1 MVLYLVGLGL
11 GDEKDVTVR
20 GLEAIKQVPRVPRV
34 RRVRRV
40 PATRSYLAPTHAAR
54 SAKPYGSRRTHPSLA
69 STGSGWKPF
78 MGARSC

>member
-20 GLEAIKQVPRVPRV
+20 GLEAIKQVRRV

-69 STGSGWKPF
+69 STGSGWRHF

>member
-20 GLEAIKQVPRVPRV
+20 GLEAIKQVRRV
-34 RRVRRV
+34 RRMRRV

-69 STGSGWKPF
+69 STGSGWRPF

>member
-20 GLEAIKQVPRVPRV
+20 GLEAIKQVRRV

-69 STGSGWKPF
+69 STGSGWRPF